1 MAAYEVRS
9 REATVRRWSGE
20 RGYPEYVDIVVHE
33 VFPAGGTE
41 PVASTEDKH
50 AADELAVLLNR
61 IPDGRIGPI
70 LEAIG
75 DVAVHNYLKGRSEH
89 YEPRPHQ
96 PQYPFER
103 HSIA

>member
-9 REATVRRWSGE
+9 HEAVFRRWNDDK
-20 RGYPEYVDIVVHE
+20 GYHQLVPTMVHE

-41 PVASTEDKH
+41 PVATTEDKH
-50 AADELAVLLNR
+50 AADELAVCLNR
-61 IPDGRIGPI
+61 IPDERVDLI
-70 LEAIG
+70 LKAIG
-75 DVAVHNYLKGRSEH
+75 DVAVHKYLKGRSEH